1 MQKVFYPGHAG
12 QPCIGEYAI
21 VLDQSGV
28 LPSADIVLVSRQSHR
43 GPSFQDSNT
52 GRNLVLNRILTSDL
66 RGIRLEW
73 LRLFLLVER
82 TASAPGLGPE
92 FFGRELRIDLDT
104 DDFIARGNRCSV
116 KRSNILARLFT
127 GVSYCVSYWSR
138 SVVGGCADVTSSL
151 WDSRELDRQE
161 IRALCQRVG
170 IDTGTPNGPFGHRPR
185 AATPNTLSSTSYH

>member
-21 VLDQSGV
+21 VLDRSGA

-43 GPSFQDSNT
+43 GPSFQESNT
-52 GRNLVLNRILTSDL
+52 GRNLVLNRILANDL

-73 LRLFLLVER
+73 LRLFMLVER
-82 TASAPGLGPE
+82 TASASARAPE

-116 KRSNILARLFT
+116 KRSNILARLFM
-127 GVSYCVSYWSR
+127 GVSYCVSYWSG
-138 SVVGGCADVTSSL
+138 SVVGGCANVTSSL
-151 WDSRELDRQE
+151 WDSRELDREE
-161 IRALCQRVG
+161 IRDLCQRVG
-170 IDTGTPNGPFGHRPR
+170 IDTGSQNGPARHRAP
-185 AATPNTLSSTSYH
+185 AAARNTLSSTSYH